1 MPKIKK
7 TAKNVVALF
16 AGDIFNRLIGFIA
29 VAYLARILG
38 ATNFGLIS
46 IGLAFLS
53 YFLTISSN
61 GLPILGVRKIIKCKD
76 DNKIVG
82 DFISTR
88 FVFSIF
94 AVILIFLISFFISS
108 SQLRSIILAYSL
120 YLFPAAFL
128 LVWYFQAKE
137 QMGLIVSGRAV
148 GMMFYLI
155 LILIFVRTNKHIIYV
170 PYCWF
175 VSGLVTSLFFILIY
189 VSKGNR
195 IKIRFSFYRIKSL
208 FLEAFPLGVANLI
221 GQITLYLP
229 PIFLGFVMSPKE
241 AGFYSAAAKIV
252 FLFLI
257 LDRVFSFSFF
267 PAISK
272 CATKTPERLNNVF
285 NQTLKWIVI
294 VVILF
299 GFSGI
304 LLGKYLVLF
313 VFGKE
318 YLSSVLI
325 FQTIMSYFML
335 TLINSAFT
343 FTLIALKQEKAYTF
357 SLFIGSIVFF
367 ASAWFLLKIFGPAGM
382 GVGLGIYQAVVLLI
396 MNNKLKNF
404 LDTKF
409 LKIIVLPLIVSVVI
423 FLPLI
428 FTVDLNIIFK
438 ILIILICMIPISQLI
453 GIKREELKF
462 LRNKVI

>member
-1 MPKIKK
+1 MPKIKR
-7 TAKNVVALF
+7 TAKNVAALF
-16 AGDIFNRLIGFIA
+16 LGDIFNRLIGFIA

-38 ATNFGLIS
+38 ASNFGLIS

-61 GLPILGVRKIIKCKD
+61 GLPTLGVRKIIKCKD

-94 AVILIFLISFFISS
+94 AVILIFLISFFIKS
-108 SQLRSIILAYSL
+108 SQIRSIILAYSL

-325 FQTIMSYFML
+325 FQTIMSYFMI

-382 GVGLGIYQAVVLLI
+382 GIGLGIYQAVVLLI

-409 LKIIVLPLIVSVVI
+409 LRIIVLPLIVSGVI
-423 FLPLI
+423 FLPLMFI
-428 FTVDLNIIFK
+428 ADLNIIFK

-462 LRNKVI
+462 LMNKVI

>member
-1 MPKIKK
+1 MPKIKR
-7 TAKNVVALF
+7 TAKNVAALF
-16 AGDIFNRLIGFIA
+16 LGDIFNRLIGFIA

-38 ATNFGLIS
+38 ASNFGLIS

-61 GLPILGVRKIIKCKD
+61 GLPTLGVRKIIKCKD

-94 AVILIFLISFFISS
+94 VIIIIIAISFFIKS

-155 LILIFVRTNKHIIYV
+155 LILIFVRTNKDIIYV

-229 PIFLGFVMSPKE
+229 PIFLGFAMSPKE

-252 FLFLI
+252 ILFLI

-325 FQTIMSYFML
+325 FQTIMSYFMI

-367 ASAWFLLKIFGPAGM
+367 ASTWFLLKIFGPAGM
-382 GVGLGIYQAVVLLI
+382 GIGLGIYQAVVLLI
-396 MNNKLKNF
+396 MNNRLKNF

-409 LKIIVLPLIVSVVI
+409 LRIIVLPLIVSGVI

-428 FTVDLNIIFK
+428 FIVDLNIIFK
-438 ILIILICMIPISQLI
+438 ILIILICVFPISQLI

-462 LRNKVI
+462 LMNKVI

>member
-1 MPKIKK
+1 MPKIKR
-7 TAKNVVALF
+7 TAKNVAALF

-38 ATNFGLIS
+38 ASNFGLIS

-76 DNKIVG
+76 DNEIVG

-94 AVILIFLISFFISS
+94 VIIIIIAISFFIKS

-120 YLFPAAFL
+120 YLFPTAFL

-137 QMGLIVSGRAV
+137 QMGLLVSGRAV
-148 GMMFYLI
+148 GMIFYLV
-155 LILIFVRTNKHIIYV
+155 LILIFVKTNKHIIYV

-189 VSKGNR
+189 VSKGNK

-208 FLEAFPLGVANLI
+208 FLEAFPLGLANLI

-272 CATKTPERLNNVF
+272 CVTKTPERLNNVF
-285 NQTLKWIVI
+285 NQTLKWIVV

-299 GFSGI
+299 GFLGI
-304 LLGKYLVLF
+304 LLGKYLVLL

-343 FTLIALKQEKAYTF
+343 FTLIALKQEKVYTF

-382 GVGLGIYQAVVLLI
+382 GIGLGIYQAVVLLI

-409 LKIIVLPLIVSVVI
+409 LKIIVLPLIVSIVI
-423 FLPLI
+423 FLPLMFI
-428 FTVDLNIIFK
+428 VDLNIIFK
-438 ILIILICMIPISQLI
+438 ILVILTCMIPISRLI

-462 LRNKVI
+462 LMNKVI

>member
-7 TAKNVVALF
+7 TAKNIGLLF
-16 AGDIFNRLIGFIA
+16 AGDIFNRLIGFIT

-38 ATNFGLIS
+38 ASNFGLIS
-46 IGLAFLS
+46 IGFAFLS

-61 GLPILGVRKIIKCKD
+61 GLPTLGVRKIIKCKD
-76 DNKIVG
+76 DNEIVG

-88 FVFSIF
+88 FIFSIF

-120 YLFPAAFL
+120 YLFPTAFL

-148 GMMFYLI
+148 GMIFYLI
-155 LILIFVRTNKHIIYV
+155 LILTFVKTNKDIIYV

-175 VSGLVTSLFFILIY
+175 ICGLVTSLFFIFIY
-189 VSKGNR
+189 TFRGNK
-195 IKIRFSFYRIKSL
+195 IKIRFSFYRTKSL

-221 GQITLYLP
+221 AQITLYLP

-272 CATKTPERLNNVF
+272 CVSKTPERLNNIF
-285 NQTLKWIVI
+285 HQTLKWIVV

-299 GFSGI
+299 GFLGI

-325 FQTIMSYFML
+325 FQMIMSYFMI
-335 TLINSAFT
+335 TLINSVFT
-343 FTLIALKQEKAYTF
+343 FTLIALKQEKAYTL
-357 SLFIGSIVFF
+357 SLFIGSLVFF

-382 GVGLGIYQAVVLLI
+382 GVGLGLYQAVVLLI

-404 LDTKF
+404 LEIKF
-409 LKIIVLPLIVSVVI
+409 LKVVVLPLVVSIVI

-428 FTVDLNIIFK
+428 LIIDLNIIFK
-438 ILIILICMIPISQLI
+438 ILVILICIIPISKLI
-453 GIKREELKF
+453 GIKKDELNF
-462 LRNKVI
+462 LVNKIV